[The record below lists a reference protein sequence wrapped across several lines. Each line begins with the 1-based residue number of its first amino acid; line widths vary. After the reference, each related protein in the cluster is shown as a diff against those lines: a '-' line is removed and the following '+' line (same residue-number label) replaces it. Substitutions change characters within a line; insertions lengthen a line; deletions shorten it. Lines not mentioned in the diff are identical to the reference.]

1 MAGVTSRG
9 WDTANNGMV
18 IEQQQVLTSQNLAV
32 LFDEFD
38 LKNSLGDRLD
48 ELAQRCFAWICQRQ
62 QVKADG
68 YHARLIMLKN
78 TAYAWRQMVFFL
90 ALLPATRTQDFIF
103 WAKKYLS
110 GQERE
115 FQMRFRP
122 ALMGLE
128 FAVDGRSL
136 DDQSVIRQGA
146 RRFLGWTNTEHWLLR

>member
-1 MAGVTSRG
+1 MVGGPEQKMA
-9 WDTANNGMV
+9 A
-18 IEQQQVLTSQNLAV
+18 
-32 LFDEFD
+32 FD
-38 LKNSLGDRLD
+38 LKNSLGDRLE

-90 ALLPATRTQDFIF
+90 ALLPATPTQAFIV
-103 WAKKYLS
+103 WAEEYLN
-110 GQERE
+110 GQEVE

-128 FAVDGRSL
+128 FAADGRSL